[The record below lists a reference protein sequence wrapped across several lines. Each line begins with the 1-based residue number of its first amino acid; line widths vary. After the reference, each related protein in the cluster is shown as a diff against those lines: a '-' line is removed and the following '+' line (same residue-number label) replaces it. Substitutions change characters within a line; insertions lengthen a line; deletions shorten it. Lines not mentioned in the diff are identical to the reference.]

1 MIKLKNV
8 SKIYPNGA
16 RALSN
21 INLDVNKGEFV
32 FLVGQSGAGKSTLIK
47 LLYREEIATRGQ
59 VFIDNTN
66 LVRLKPHQVPT
77 IRRNIGVIFQDFKL
91 LPTKT
96 VYENVAFAQH
106 VIGKNKQEIKEKTT
120 DMLELVGLS
129 RKKDAFPSEL
139 SGGEQQRV
147 CVARSLV
154 NQPSLLIADE
164 PTGNLDMETAWGIM
178 ELLNQVNRVGTT
190 VVMATHAMQI
200 VQKMNKR
207 VVRVEDGKIAEDT
220 AAGEA
225 HRLGI

>member
-21 INLDVNKGEFV
+21 VNLEIPKGEFV
-32 FLVGQSGAGKSTLIK
+32 FLVGPSGAGKSTLIK

-59 VFIDNTN
+59 VIVDNMN
-66 LVRLKPHQVPT
+66 LVRLKSKQVPI

-96 VYENVAFAQH
+96 VFENVAFAQH
-106 VIGKNKQEIKEKTT
+106 VIGKNKKEIKENTST
-120 DMLELVGLS
+120 ILELVGLGT
-129 RKKDAFPSEL
+129 KKDVFPSEL

-154 NQPSLLIADE
+154 NRPGLLVADE
-164 PTGNLDMETAWGIM
+164 PTGNLDMKTAFGIM
-178 ELLNQVNRVGTT
+178 ELLNQINKIGTT
-190 VVMATHAMQI
+190 IVMATHAMQI
-200 VQKMNKR
+200 VQQMNKR
-207 VVRVEDGKIAEDT
+207 VVRVEEGRITEDT
-220 AAGEA
+220 AEGAYTI
-225 HRLGI
+225 GI